1 MRMHLGKTFAAAALV
16 ALCAAPALA
25 EDHLV
30 TGKIIIVK
38 PGTLAKVISKGTFT
52 LPTAGDVPTTAGGSL
67 LIRDLGDPMNVNTY
81 SLPSGNWKG
90 LGNPAGDKGY
100 KYKGAGTP
108 SDPCKVVLIK
118 TNIVKAVC
126 KGAGVTL
133 TTPVTAPPA
142 EVAVNLSSGPG
153 TSYCAEFGGTEV
165 KNTSNIFKRK
175 DAPAPSACSS
185 PSGAFLDTTSL
196 F

>member
-1 MRMHLGKTFAAAALV
+1 MRKYLGKALAAAAFV
-16 ALCAAPALA
+16 AFCGAPALA
-25 EDHLV
+25 ADQLV
-30 TGKIIIVK
+30 PGKTMIVK
-38 PGTLAKVISKGTFT
+38 PSTLAKVIAKGTFI
-52 LPTAGDVPTTAGGSL
+52 LPTGADIPTTSG
-67 LIRDLGDPMNVNTY
+67 GDPMNVNTY
-81 SLPSGNWKG
+81 SLPSAKWKG
-90 LGNPAGDKGY
+90 LGNPPGDKGY
-100 KYKGAGTP
+100 KYKGDGTL

-133 TTPVTAPPA
+133 ATPFTAPPA

-165 KNTSNIFKRK
+165 KNTATIFKRK

-185 PSGAFLDTTSL
+185 PSGAFLDTASL